1 MSAWDFWETAVASIE
16 APDERDETV
25 TTYAT
30 MIDWGTNE
38 AAEEMAEFT
47 RFKVFL
53 ETVLAKLGI
62 ILGQVLNQQLTTTV
76 SKTPKKKTPT
86 KRT

>member
-30 MIDWGTNE
+30 MVDLGTNE

-47 RFKVFL
+47 IFKVFF
-53 ETVLAKLGI
+53 ETVLEKFGI
-62 ILGQVLNQQLTTTV
+62 ILGQVINQQLSLTV

>member
-16 APDERDETV
+16 SPDERDETV
-25 TTYAT
+25 TTYPT

-38 AAEEMAEFT
+38 AAEEMAEFI
-47 RFKVFL
+47 RFKVFFEIVL
-53 ETVLAKLGI
+53 EKFGI

>member
-16 APDERDETV
+16 APDERDETG

-38 AAEEMAEFT
+38 AVEEMAEFS
-47 RFKVFL
+47 RFNVFF
-53 ETVLAKLGI
+53 
-62 ILGQVLNQQLTTTV
+62 
-76 SKTPKKKTPT
+76 
-86 KRT
+86 

>member
-1 MSAWDFWETAVASIE
+1 
-16 APDERDETV
+16 
-25 TTYAT
+25 

-47 RFKVFL
+47 RLKVFFT
-53 ETVLAKLGI
+53 TVLEKFGI

-86 KRT
+86 ERT

>member
-47 RFKVFL
+47 RFKVFFK
-53 ETVLAKLGI
+53 TVLQKFGL
-62 ILGQVLNQQLTTTV
+62 ILGQVLNQQLTITV

>member
-25 TTYAT
+25 TTNAT

-38 AAEEMAEFT
+38 AAKEVAEFT
-47 RFKVFL
+47 KFMVFF
-53 ETVLAKLGI
+53 ETVLEKIGI
-62 ILGQVLNQQLTTTV
+62 ILGQY
-76 SKTPKKKTPT
+76 
-86 KRT
+86 